1 MGPTWDP
8 TFPHTPEK
16 KMLKIVDTSAMQNL
30 ERFAASRELSGRG
43 FHKTARYAMRLWVSF
58 ALAKIRAADP
68 RKIKAALMTIVTSYT
83 VVAAASVGSKTNLRS
98 KRTSRVRGADQYR
111 GTLASK
117 IVGMLD
123 YQGARR
129 LPRDQFYR
137 KVSKWV
143 RGRVAGARIHRAG
156 MGPALDATADV
167 GKVKAY
173 RAEFGRLPRYRH
185 PPGSYKQ
192 KLTAQTADI
201 LVENFASA
209 FGQQAKGIIG
219 IAPEAF
225 ASSATEVD
233 RLMGIYADRNIREA
247 ARRNGFDVRNA
258 A

>member
-1 MGPTWDP
+1 MGPNF
-8 TFPHTPEK
+8 FPPSRK
-16 KMLKIVDTSAMQNL
+16 KMLKVVDLSALQNL

-43 FHKTARYAMRLWVSF
+43 FHRTARYAMRLWVSF

-68 RKIKAALMTIVTSYT
+68 RKIRAALMSVVTSYT
-83 VVAAASVGSKTNLRS
+83 VVATAAVGSKTNRRS
-98 KRTSRVRGADQYR
+98 KKTTRVKAADQYR

-117 IVGMLD
+117 IVGVLN
-123 YQGARR
+123 YKNSRT
-129 LPRDQFYR
+129 LPREQFYR
-137 KVSKWV
+137 VVGKWV
-143 RGRVAGARIHRAG
+143 RGRVFGARIHRAG
-156 MGPALDATADV
+156 MVPALDATADV

-173 RAEFGRLPRYRH
+173 RAEFGRLPKYRRA
-185 PPGSYKQ
+185 PGSYQQ

-219 IAPEAF
+219 IAPDAF